1 MAFAYFT
8 AHFPMSFFPAK
19 NYGEPAVLFCFVF
32 LYLAAVG
39 SGPRAVRRD

>member
-1 MAFAYFT
+1 MAFAYFM

-39 SGPRAVRRD
+39 SGP